1 MLLIQISKTMFHG
14 RDLNSYILVTL
25 VQNILPTFSK
35 PIPRGNSLPQIE
47 IFASS
52 SSDIPSTMSWVGRVG
67 AVLPDSILAEDGT
80 LWEPE
85 EVPVLLD
92 VVSDVWLSAMLFCA
106 KTSGRD
112 SDLETGTKR

>member
-1 MLLIQISKTMFHG
+1 MAVTSAVTFLLQ
-14 RDLNSYILVTL
+14 L
-25 VQNILPTFSK
+25 QNILPTFSK
-35 PIPRGNSLPQIE
+35 PIPRGNNLPQIE

-92 VVSDVWLSAMLFCA
+92 VVSDVWLSAMFFCS
-106 KTSGRD
+106 KTSRRD
-112 SDLETGTKR
+112 SDLETGTER